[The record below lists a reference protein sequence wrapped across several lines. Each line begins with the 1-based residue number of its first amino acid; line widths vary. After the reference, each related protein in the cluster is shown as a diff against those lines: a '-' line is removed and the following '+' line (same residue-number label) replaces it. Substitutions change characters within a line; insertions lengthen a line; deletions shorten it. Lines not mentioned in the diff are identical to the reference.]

1 MQAANSQN
9 APALKNSVS
18 VPNVHSN
25 AQPSLTNSSNSF
37 LQNTETIS
45 QNVTPLSSSM
55 ERQITD
61 RDALCNNLKQYVN
74 NISLSD
80 VLFIVG
86 IQRFKVMYLVFI

>member
-1 MQAANSQN
+1 MQAANTQN

-18 VPNVHSN
+18 IPTVHSN
-25 AQPSLTNSSNSF
+25 AQTSLTNSSNS
-37 LQNTETIS
+37 LQNTEPIS
-45 QNVTPLSSSM
+45 QNVTPLSGSL

-86 IQRFKVMYLVFI
+86 IQRFKVM